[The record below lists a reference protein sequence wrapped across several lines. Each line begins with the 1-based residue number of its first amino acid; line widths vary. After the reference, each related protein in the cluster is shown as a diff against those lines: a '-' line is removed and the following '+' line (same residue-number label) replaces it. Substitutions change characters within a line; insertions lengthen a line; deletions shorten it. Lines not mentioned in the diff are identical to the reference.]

1 MVARVKP
8 RRGAPRQTPL
18 APSPRR
24 GTFGRVPAAS
34 HTVAECWQAPQLP
47 ARVGGFS
54 FEGIIGRVEG
64 YESTFL

>member
-34 HTVAECWQAPQLP
+34 HTVAECWQAP

-54 FEGIIGRVEG
+54 FERIIGRVEG
-64 YESTFL
+64 YE